1 MNEELRER
9 LIRAWIGQDTDPD
22 VAAAYW
28 DDSAASVDVIL
39 AEIEAAGYAVVPM
52 AKYLDEARAALED
65 AGWVIV
71 SRDRFDRLQM
81 EAIAAVGMRGGVAKW
96 AQPGDLEPLP

>member
-39 AEIEAAGYAVVPM
+39 AEIEAAGY
-52 AKYLDEARAALED
+52 R
-65 AGWVIV
+65 IV
-71 SRDRFDRLQM
+71 KADRLDRLRHW
-81 EAIAAVGMRGGVAKW
+81 ALVGDFRQEYADTKEHEVL
-96 AQPGDLEPLP
+96 QPGDLD